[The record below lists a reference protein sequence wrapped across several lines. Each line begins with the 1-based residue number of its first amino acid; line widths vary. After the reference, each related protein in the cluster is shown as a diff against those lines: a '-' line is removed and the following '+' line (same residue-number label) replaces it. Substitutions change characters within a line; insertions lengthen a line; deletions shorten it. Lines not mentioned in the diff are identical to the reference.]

1 MRALVFVMAVLLIAG
16 RGTPCAAIDSGD
28 KPLTQGLT
36 EAKRLYYDGIG
47 GNKKSIEQSARIFSE
62 LSSAEPENAEVK
74 AYRGSLMLLE
84 AGKTWAVWRKYD
96 LSKSGMTLLDD
107 AVRQA
112 PSNLEVRFVRA
123 ATTMHL
129 PAFFSRDQQSKDD
142 LSFIAKQASDAVRRG
157 ELDPRIAAAALLFYA
172 QRVAKG
178 EDRRAALEEATHIA
192 PDSPAGKEAEGF
204 LHKMQTE

>member
-1 MRALVFVMAVLLIAG
+1 MAVLLIAG
-16 RGTPCAAIDSGD
+16 RGTPWAVAESGRELQAIN
-28 KPLTQGLT
+28 LA
-36 EAKRLYYDGIG
+36 EAKRLYYEGIG
-47 GNKKSIEQSARIFSE
+47 GNKKSIEQSARMFSE
-62 LSSAEPENAEVK
+62 LSSAEPENPEVK

-129 PAFFSRDQQSKDD
+129 PAFFSRDQQSKED
-142 LSFIAKQASDAVRRG
+142 LTLIAKQASVAVRKG

-178 EDRRAALEEATHIA
+178 EDQRAALEQAAEIA
-192 PDSPAGKEAEGF
+192 PDSPAGKEAEGS
-204 LHKMQTE
+204 LRRMHTE

>member
-1 MRALVFVMAVLLIAG
+1 MRAFVFVMAVLLIAG
-16 RGTPCAAIDSGD
+16 GGTQCAAVDSGD
-28 KPLTQGLT
+28 KPLTQDLT

-47 GNKKSIEQSARIFSE
+47 GNKKSIEQSARMFSE
-62 LSSAEPENAEVK
+62 LSSAEPENPEVK

-142 LSFIAKQASDAVRRG
+142 LTFIAKQASGAVRRE
-157 ELDPRIAAAALLFYA
+157 ELDSRIAAAALLFYA

-178 EDRRAALEEATHIA
+178 TDQRSALEEAAHIA
-192 PDSPAGKEAEGF
+192 PDSPAGKEAERF
-204 LHKMQTE
+204 LGGSRLF